1 MIDPKIAAAYLPS
14 DRRRALARGE
24 TLPETSAGIVLFAD
38 ISGFTPLTAACVE
51 ALGPTRGA
59 EVATR
64 HLNAV
69 YDALVS
75 EIHGRGGSIVGF
87 SGDGMLCW
95 FAQDDAGG
103 AAGAAR
109 TAYAAAGALHAAI
122 EPFARVAVTPQVVV
136 PIGLKVAVAG
146 GRVRRL
152 VAGDP
157 DIQLI
162 DVLAGQPVDAV
173 SEGERLALRGESVF
187 EAAVV
192 EALGSRPETWR
203 EAEAGHRFAPL
214 AARADD
220 CPTGIAADAV
230 ELDAESAR
238 PWLLPALAARL
249 ETGQQEYLAELR
261 PTVALF
267 LRFAGLDF
275 VHDDGVAAKVNVFV
289 VWAQRIVTRMGG
301 ALLQLTTGDKGS
313 YLYAS
318 FGATEMHT
326 DDAARAAA
334 AGLGLLGYREAAPWL
349 TEVRIGIA
357 GGRTRVGPYGGA
369 ERCTFGAQGAAVN
382 MAARLMTVAAPDTV
396 VLAQSVADA
405 VRATFQVETLGPHT
419 LKGLETPVALYR
431 LTGRRDPVAE
441 LDPEQ
446 LRVPRMGRA
455 AEWAA
460 LCGLLDAARSG
471 HGSWVSLTGPAGI
484 GKSWLAA
491 ECVQRGATGGMR
503 IVIVRG
509 ESTAREVAYAAL
521 GHLARSLLGLARAMP
536 PAAMAQAVADWFAQ
550 HAPEWQPRVAL
561 LRDVLDVPLPE
572 APLTAGLSAQQ
583 RQEALANLVSDL
595 MTYACGQ
602 GPVLLL
608 VEDGQHVDE
617 ASWSALTALGRRA
630 AALPMLMLV
639 CARSGDELN
648 LGAQPGDE
656 STKLDLPPLE
666 PPEIARLV
674 EARLGKPV
682 DGLLTQIVVHV
693 TQGNP
698 AYGLML
704 ADALREEGFIADA
717 AGRWA
722 VTPAYFQT
730 LREARALHYG
740 EDQWRLA
747 PAASGQAGLPGL
759 PISMQGM
766 LLGRIDRLG
775 DAAKLTL
782 KVASV
787 VGRTFELAV
796 VAGVNP
802 AGYDEAQM
810 ARQLDALVEQGVL
823 AAGGDATPVTYEF
836 RQSVLQEA
844 LYQSLLETQQRTL
857 NGAVGRALEGV
868 APHAVER
875 LARHFASADLANL
888 PTRGAAVH
896 YLGLAATKS
905 RRENANETARYF
917 LRQLTVLAPGWA
929 SYRSLIEVSHL
940 LGAREEEA
948 AALASARSLDD
959 VDPGYHDFLTSRYY
973 EAVARYD
980 DAWSAA
986 ESALRYARSGGEIA
1000 TVQVQMASIAGR
1012 EGDYRREEQGYQ
1024 AALTALTTEPT
1035 PDTQTLIEVYYG
1047 RGTVRKQQGD
1057 YRGALEVW
1065 ATALELAAQAGR
1077 AAEQARV
1084 LMAMGVVSRLQRS
1097 FTQARRYTE
1106 HALALR
1112 RDIGDRAGEGDALFS
1127 LAQVVIHGVG
1137 DHAQGRSL
1145 LNEALGI
1152 QRALGN
1158 RWSQAIV
1165 LNELGVVHYL
1175 AGLPDDAERIL
1186 RDVLGLCQAIG
1197 AAAGLVYVRWNLG
1210 LVLREQGSLIEAHAA
1225 LSQAYHEAQALD
1237 DPHVTAQ
1244 LRGELG
1250 LTELA
1255 LGEAAAALAH
1265 ATAAIAALEEL
1276 GLRVMTP
1283 ADRATA
1289 AQATLRLHD
1298 RDRALAQA
1306 REAIAILDACRG
1318 EGPDFPHRE
1327 YRRCGEVL
1335 AACSQDD
1342 EAAAAFDQARRLLDV
1357 RAAAISDPEL
1367 RATFLAH
1374 SPGCTAIGVK
1384 PPAA

>member
-14 DRRRALARGE
+14 DRRRSLARGE
-24 TLPETSAGIVLFAD
+24 DLPETSAGIVLFAD

-69 YDALVS
+69 YDALVG
-75 EIHGRGGSIVGF
+75 EIHSRGGSIVGF

-95 FAQDDAGG
+95 FAEDDEGG
-103 AAGAAR
+103 VVGVAW

-122 EPFARVAVTPQVVV
+122 ESFAQVAVTPQVAV

-146 GRVRRL
+146 GSVRRL
-152 VAGDP
+152 IAGDP

-162 DVLAGQPVDAV
+162 DVLAGPPVDAV
-173 SEGERLALRGESVF
+173 SEGERLAQRGESVF

-192 EALGSRPETWR
+192 DALGLRVGTWR
-203 EAEAGHRFAPL
+203 ESNAGYRFAPVAGTAGDL
-214 AARADD
+214 R
-220 CPTGIAADAV
+220 PEMVADAP
-230 ELDAESAR
+230 ELDAASAR

-249 ETGQQEYLAELR
+249 EAGQQEYLAELR

-267 LRFAGLDF
+267 LRFVGLDF
-275 VHDDGVAAKVNVFV
+275 VQDEGVAAKVKAFIA
-289 VWAQRIVTRMGG
+289 WAQRIVTRMGG

-334 AGLGLLGYREAAPWL
+334 AGLALLGCREAAPWL

-369 ERCTFGAQGAAVN
+369 ERCTFGAQGSAVN
-382 MAARLMTVAAPDTV
+382 MAARLMMVAAPDTV

-405 VRATFQVETLGPHT
+405 VRATFQIETLGLHT
-419 LKGLETPVALYR
+419 LKGLATPVELFR
-431 LTGRRDPVAE
+431 LSGRREPGGE
-441 LDPEQ
+441 LDAEQ
-446 LRVPRMGRA
+446 SGVPRVGRA
-455 AEWAA
+455 DEWAK
-460 LCGLLDAARSG
+460 LCGVLDAACAGRG
-471 HGSWVSLTGPAGI
+471 GWVSLTGPAGI
-484 GKSWLAA
+484 GKSRVAA
-491 ECVQRGATGGMR
+491 ECAQRGAVRGMR
-503 IVIVRG
+503 IVTVRG
-509 ESTAREVAYAAL
+509 ESTARDVAYAAL
-521 GHLARSLLGLARAMP
+521 AHLVWRLLGLSRAMP
-536 PAAMAQAVADWFAQ
+536 PTVMAHAVADWFAQ
-550 HAPEWQPRVAL
+550 HTPEWQPRLAL

-572 APLTAGLSAQQ
+572 TPLTAGLSAGQ
-583 RQEALANLVSDL
+583 RQEALANLVGDL
-595 MTYACGQ
+595 MMYTCGQ

-608 VEDGQHVDE
+608 IEDGQHVDE
-617 ASWSALTALGRRA
+617 ASWTALTAVGRRA
-630 AALPMLMLV
+630 AALPLLMLA
-639 CARSGDELN
+639 CARSGDEPT
-648 LGAQPGDE
+648 LGGQSADE
-656 STKLDLPPLE
+656 STQLELLPLA

-682 DGLLTQIVVHV
+682 DDLVSQIVVHV

-698 AYGLML
+698 AYALML
-704 ADALREEGFIADA
+704 ADALVEEGYIAEPE
-717 AGRWA
+717 GKWV

-730 LREARALHYG
+730 LREARALRYG

-747 PAASGQAGLPGL
+747 PETSTQAGLPGL

-796 VAGVNP
+796 VAGASP
-802 AGYDEAQM
+802 AGYGEAEM
-810 ARQLDALVEQGVL
+810 ARQLDALAEQGVL
-823 AAGGDATPVTYEF
+823 AEGRGAAPVTYEF

-844 LYQSLLETQQRTL
+844 LYQSLLETQQCTL
-857 NGAVGRALEGV
+857 HAAVGRALEQV
-868 APHAVER
+868 APNAVER
-875 LARHFASADLANL
+875 LARHFASADLTHL
-888 PTRGAAVH
+888 STRESAVH
-896 YLGLAATKS
+896 YLELAAAKS
-905 RRENANETARYF
+905 RRENANETARHF
-917 LRQLTVLAPGWA
+917 LRQLTMLAPRWS

-940 LGAREEEA
+940 LGAREGEA
-948 AALASARSLDD
+948 AALALARSLED
-959 VDPGYHDFLTSRYY
+959 VDPGYHDYLASRYY
-973 EAVARYD
+973 EAVARYE
-980 DAWSAA
+980 DARVAA
-986 ESALRYARSGGEIA
+986 GSALRQARNGGEAAI
-1000 TVQVQMASIAGR
+1000 VQVQMARIAGR
-1012 EGDYRREEQGYQ
+1012 EGDYHREEQGYQ
-1024 AALTALTTEPT
+1024 AALAALAAEPT

-1047 RGTVRKQQGD
+1047 LGTVRKQQGD
-1057 YRGALEVW
+1057 YRGALEVL
-1065 ATALELAAQAGR
+1065 AAALELAGQAGR

-1097 FTQARRYTE
+1097 FAHARTFTEQA
-1106 HALALR
+1106 LSLR
-1112 RDIGDRAGEGDALFS
+1112 REIGDRAGEGDALFS

-1137 DHAQGRSL
+1137 DLAQGRGL
-1145 LNEALGI
+1145 LNAALGI

-1165 LNELGVVHYL
+1165 LNELGVVYYL
-1175 AGLPDDAERIL
+1175 AGLPHAAERIL
-1186 RDVLGLCQAIG
+1186 RDVFNLCQVIG
-1197 AAAGLVYVRWNLG
+1197 AGAGLVYVRWNLG
-1210 LVLREQGSLIEAHAA
+1210 LVLREQGRLADARAA
-1225 LSQAYHEAQALD
+1225 LSEALHDAQALD

-1250 LTELA
+1250 LTLLA
-1255 LGEAAAALAH
+1255 LGDAAAALDH
-1265 ATAAIAALEEL
+1265 ARNAITTLEEL

-1289 AQATLRLHD
+1289 AQAALLLNE
-1298 RDRALAQA
+1298 RDSALAYA
-1306 REAIAILDACRG
+1306 REAIAILDGCRG

-1335 AACSQDD
+1335 AACDLPE
-1342 EAAAAFDQARRLLDV
+1342 EAAAAFAQARRLLDV
-1357 RAAAISDPEL
+1357 RAAAISDPVL
-1367 RATFLAH
+1367 RATFFAH
-1374 SPGCTAIGVK
+1374 SPGCTPIGVT